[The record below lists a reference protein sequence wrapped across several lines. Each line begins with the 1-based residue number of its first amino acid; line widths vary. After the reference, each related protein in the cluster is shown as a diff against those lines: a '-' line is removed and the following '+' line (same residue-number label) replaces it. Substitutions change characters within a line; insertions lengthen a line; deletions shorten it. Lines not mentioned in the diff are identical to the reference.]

1 MERFFD
7 VIIVGGGPAGYTAA
21 LYTARAGLSTVVLE
35 RELPGG
41 QMNLTGVVEN
51 YPGFAQGEQGMT
63 LGEQMRLGAERAGA
77 LTVMAEATE
86 LLLLEKRKRVR
97 TGTQTLVAPCVIL
110 AMGASARR
118 LGLPDEERFIGRG
131 VGYCAHCDGRFYK
144 GKRVAVI
151 GGGDSAVTE
160 AVYLSRLAE
169 SVTLIH
175 RRDSLRAGAAMQK
188 ALFAA
193 PNVRVLWDSVP
204 LVLHGEEKLSGITVR
219 NLKKDS
225 NEVLNVEGMFVSI
238 GRNPE
243 SALLK
248 SLLPLD
254 ENGYIIAD
262 ESTRTPISGVFAA
275 GDIRTK
281 ALRQVVTAAADGA
294 VAAHYAQEYISAM
307 GGL

>member
-275 GDIRTK
+275 GDIRQK
-281 ALRQVVTAAADGA
+281 SLRQVVTAASDGA
-294 VAAHYAQEYISAM
+294 MAAYAVEQYMS
-307 GGL
+307 LQ

>member
-275 GDIRTK
+275 GDIRQK
-281 ALRQVVTAAADGA
+281 SLRQVVTAASDGA
-294 VAAHYAQEYISAM
+294 MAAYAVEQYLS
-307 GGL
+307 LQ